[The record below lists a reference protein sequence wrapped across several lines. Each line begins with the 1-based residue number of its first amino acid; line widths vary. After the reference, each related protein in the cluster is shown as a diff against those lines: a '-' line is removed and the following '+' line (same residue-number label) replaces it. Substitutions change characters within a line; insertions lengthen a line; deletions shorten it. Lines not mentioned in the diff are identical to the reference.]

1 MTDVYLQKGFND
13 WIDEKKMIKN
23 DRAEGQMIEVR
34 KEATIGKYRKKMSI
48 RRKCGEAQR
57 EEKVQDL
64 TRSQTRRRML

>member
-1 MTDVYLQKGFND
+1 MTDVYLQKGFNG

-34 KEATIGKYRKKMSI
+34 KEATIGKYRKKI